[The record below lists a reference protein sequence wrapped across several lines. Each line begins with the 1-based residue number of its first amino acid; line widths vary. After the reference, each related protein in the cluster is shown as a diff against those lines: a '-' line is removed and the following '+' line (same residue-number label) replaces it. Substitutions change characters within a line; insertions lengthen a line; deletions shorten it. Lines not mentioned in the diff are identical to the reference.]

1 MGKSQKDDDIREG
14 VVKGCYK
21 LVYLSPEAML
31 LNCMWREMFNSAVYQ
46 ENVMC
51 LAVDEAHCVEKWYQH
66 HVCVCSFI
74 CLKPRSSLEKQF
86 RQEYEGSLSKIFS

>member
-14 VVKGCYK
+14 RLLQVS
-21 LVYLSPEAML
+21 VYLSPEVML

-51 LAVDEAHCVEKWYQH
+51 LAVDEAHCVEK
-66 HVCVCSFI
+66 
-74 CLKPRSSLEKQF
+74 
-86 RQEYEGSLSKIFS
+86 